1 MSAHLLPVTVA
12 WLARLPSGVALSDPD
27 RGYLGRTIV
36 DGVGHVYLIDAGSSA
51 DRVVRGPMWLDMS
64 DTLTAAAVAARIVRP
79 WLMEQGSRS
88 GREFGDVEALAEHH
102 GSLSAALLME
112 PLTPADLDT
121 LTRLA
126 RAAMEGA

>member
-12 WLARLPSGVALSDPD
+12 WLERLPDGVAVMAGVTVYRPHRPPSMIRMLVAANGTSRIDRSD
-27 RGYLGRTIV
+27 LALV
-36 DGVGHVYLIDAGSSA
+36 MV
-51 DRVVRGPMWLDMS
+51 

-88 GREFGDVEALAEHH
+88 GREFGDVETLAEHH

-112 PLTPADLDT
+112 PLTPDQREE

-126 RAAMEGA
+126 RAAMATSPAP

>member
-1 MSAHLLPVTVA
+1 MSRLRVSVA
-12 WLARLPSGVALSDPD
+12 WLAALPAGLLVHEEVSGYASRTDTRDGGVWLLGIPEPRRAASVGAL
-27 RGYLGRTIV
+27 
-36 DGVGHVYLIDAGSSA
+36 A
-51 DRVVRGPMWLDMS
+51 LDLS

-112 PLTPADLDT
+112 PLTPDQRDE